1 MILEPKKIKAV
12 VQASVKLIQRSYG
25 STRIAKLEVYHN
37 VRDMM
42 IELRGVVLWG
52 QIEGSLIPASAV
64 YNLCSL
70 EEVT

>member
-1 MILEPKKIKAV
+1 
-12 VQASVKLIQRSYG
+12 
-25 STRIAKLEVYHN
+25 
-37 VRDMM
+37 M

-52 QIEGSLIPASAV
+52 QIEGSMIPASAV

>member
-1 MILEPKKIKAV
+1 MV
-12 VQASVKLIQRSYG
+12 FHG
-25 STRIAKLEVYHN
+25 
-37 VRDMM
+37 RDVM

-64 YNLCSL
+64 YKLCSV